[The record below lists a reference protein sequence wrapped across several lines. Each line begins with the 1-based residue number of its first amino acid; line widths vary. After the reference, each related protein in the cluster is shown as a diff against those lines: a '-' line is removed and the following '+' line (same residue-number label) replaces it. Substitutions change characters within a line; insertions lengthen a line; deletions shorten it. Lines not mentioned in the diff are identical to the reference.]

1 LQTPGFNFGQTAAGG
16 GLAKTASTPLFGGPT
31 AFGAATTP
39 SLFGA
44 STGGAFSFSGAQQPQ
59 STPSLFGAASAPAA
73 GGFSFGGAPSG
84 GAFGATGSPP
94 LAFGGGGGFFGQ
106 PQQQQQQQQQNQLA
120 PLFGAAGVAQA
131 PDLSAIRELE
141 SIKDSFIAGIAGGP
155 SNPRY
160 RFQYLFLNVVEDP
173 GQRIKP
179 ADVDELAW
187 REALQKAGGPD
198 NPEKLWP
205 VLAKGFGDLLARR
218 VAQEEAL
225 KEQTSRMEALTAAIA
240 TLASRQETLFRDRL
254 EGIRKRH
261 TSLAHQ
267 LLRLFRRIDALEGRF
282 AGALGHR
289 VSGLRGTVK
298 ALSDQLTV
306 LEAEVAP
313 AHAMSAGGGLRSKV
327 EPLAAV
333 ARLQLGG
340 GALGGSSIS
349 EVETAVDPAALQS
362 LHDILSQCS
371 AALGIEGDVVHRLA
385 RDVAVLELKTL
396 GEDAIM
402 S

>member
-1 LQTPGFNFGQTAAGG
+1 MQAPGFGFGQTAAGG

-59 STPSLFGAASAPAA
+59 STPSLFGAATAPAA
-73 GGFSFGGAPSG
+73 GGFSFGGIPSG
-84 GAFGATGSPP
+84 GAFG
-94 LAFGGGGGFFGQ
+94 GGGGGFFGQ
-106 PQQQQQQQQQNQLA
+106 PQQQQQQQQQQNQLA

-141 SIKDSFIAGIAGGP
+141 SIKDSFISGTAGGP
-155 SNPRY
+155 SNTRY

-173 GQRIKP
+173 RQRIKP

-187 REALQKAGGPD
+187 REALQRAGGPD
-198 NPEKLWP
+198 NPDKLWP
-205 VLAKGFGDLLARR
+205 ILAKGFRDLLARR
-218 VAQEEAL
+218 AAQEEAL
-225 KEQTSRMEALTAAIA
+225 KEQTSRVESLTAAIA
-240 TLASRQETLFRDRL
+240 TLASRQETLLRDRL

-267 LLRLFRRIDALEGRF
+267 LLRLLRRIDALEGRF

-298 ALSDQLTV
+298 ALSDQLMV
-306 LEAEVAP
+306 LEGELAP
-313 AHAMSAGGGLRSKV
+313 AHAMSAGGVGGLRSKI

-333 ARLQLGG
+333 ARLRFGG

-371 AALGIEGDVVHRLA
+371 AALGKLGDVVHRLA

-402 S
+402 R